1 MAQQNFGHSLG
12 KSELHLFGL
21 VSCWVASK
29 LEDRRP
35 IRMHE
40 VINEAGHGKF
50 QKDKILTAELVLS
63 QSISYKL
70 VDNNLL
76 IDEAIIALRYLIPAI
91 DLNSHPPSSE
101 CDMELVTTFVA
112 KALVHDVKLTALPV
126 PIQVYTV
133 LVVGIDLYNEL
144 LNMKTFRPELS
155 PKCQLSE
162 NDYLSKNPL
171 NNEIN
176 PDMAYNN

>member
-63 QSISYKL
+63 
-70 VDNNLL
+70 
-76 IDEAIIALRYLIPAI
+76 
-91 DLNSHPPSSE
+91 
-101 CDMELVTTFVA
+101 
-112 KALVHDVKLTALPV
+112 
-126 PIQVYTV
+126 
-133 LVVGIDLYNEL
+133 
-144 LNMKTFRPELS
+144 
-155 PKCQLSE
+155 
-162 NDYLSKNPL
+162 
-171 NNEIN
+171 
-176 PDMAYNN
+176 